1 MLTENYINEQTAFAM
16 GAEFE
21 NEQQVRDYFTVE
33 NMHAMFG
40 GIGDSAALWSQ
51 DDLDAMADAV
61 IANRWHM
68 ANS

>member
-16 GAEFE
+16 GEEFE
-21 NEQQVRDYFTVE
+21 NEQQVREYFTVD
-33 NMHAMFG
+33 NMLHMFG
-40 GIGDSAALWSQ
+40 RISDSAALWSQ

-61 IANRWHM
+61 TANRWHM

>member
-1 MLTENYINEQTAFAM
+1 MLTENSINEQTAFAM

-21 NEQQVRDYFTVE
+21 NEQQVREYFTVD
-33 NMHAMFG
+33 NMLAMFG
-40 GIGDSAALWSQ
+40 SVGDDAAIWSQ
-51 DDLDAMADAV
+51 DELDAMADAV